1 MDAIFQLIGGLFV
14 NLAIGIL
21 FEYISKQFLIPEWAL
36 LALEMIV
43 RVVLSNFAMLALKK
57 LDIFGVN
64 RKLKVDKIK
73 TILEE
78 EEKNKDLILQ
88 KEIENV
94 NSNNEFLLQELQ
106 EELFSI
112 NKKIE
117 ENNMFNQNIKEEL
130 KRSFEIFGKNIELSN
145 NLKRFLGEA

>member
-1 MDAIFQLIGGLFV
+1 MYFSRLERVFQ
-14 NLAIGIL
+14 
-21 FEYISKQFLIPEWAL
+21 
-36 LALEMIV
+36 
-43 RVVLSNFAMLALKK
+43 
-57 LDIFGVN
+57 
-64 RKLKVDKIK
+64 
-73 TILEE
+73 
-78 EEKNKDLILQ
+78 EKNKDLILQ